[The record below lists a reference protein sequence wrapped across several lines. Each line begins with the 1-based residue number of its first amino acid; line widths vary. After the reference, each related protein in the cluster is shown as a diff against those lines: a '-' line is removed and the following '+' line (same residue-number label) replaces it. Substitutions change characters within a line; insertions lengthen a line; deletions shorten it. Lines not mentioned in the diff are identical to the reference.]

1 MLNKNIFDKNK
12 LKDSEE
18 YFKTVK
24 ISQYQF
30 KIFLDFVKIF
40 RQHIPISDLAVKG
53 IGWQAI
59 REWQQKQH
67 RELIGLEH
75 EDHVERVHA
84 ITQILK
90 DYVKKDLFEKLID
103 SNDEPKVDKVL
114 DKIIEFYD
122 KTYADR

>member
-1 MLNKNIFDKNK
+1 MLNKDIFNKSK
-12 LKDSEE
+12 LKDAEE

-24 ISQYQF
+24 MSQYQF

>member
-1 MLNKNIFDKNK
+1 MLNKDSFDKNK
-12 LKDSEE
+12 LKKSEDF
-18 YFKTVK
+18 FKTVK
-24 ISQYQF
+24 MSQYQF

-59 REWQQKQH
+59 REWQQKHH

-75 EDHVERVHA
+75 EDHMERVHA

-90 DYVKKDLFEKLID
+90 NYVKKDLFEKLID